1 MVNGV
6 SRILIPADAL
16 ISLRQRLDS
25 LPNRCQERRLLIE
38 ETAEF
43 YCVSLDTIYRAL
55 RDMERPRQNRRS
67 DCGKPRKLSA
77 PDMSMYCEIVAA
89 MKIRT
94 NNSQGHHLST
104 ARVIELLEEYGV
116 ETPQGLVQAP
126 KGLLSKATVNR
137 YLKAWGYEHEYLTRP
152 IAAVRFQA
160 EYSNACWQFDL
171 SSSDL
176 KYLKQPPKW
185 IDLSR
190 GNPKLM
196 LYSIVDDR
204 SGVCYQEY
212 HCVYGEDVEAA
223 LRFLF
228 NAMSPKNQSGL
239 ELQGIPA
246 MIYTDNGPIAKSL
259 VFQRVLEYLNI
270 ELLIH
275 TPNSKDNRRQTS
287 RSKGK
292 VERPF
297 RTIKEAH
304 ETLYHFHEPETE
316 VEANSWLHRFLV
328 NYNNQPHRTEP
339 HSRNSDWLQNLPKT
353 GLQQMCSWERFCT
366 FAREPQQRKVDG
378 TARITTDGISYEV
391 DQDLAGERVTLW
403 WGLFDNQ
410 LYVEWQ
416 EQHFGPYYPVN
427 APISLHTYR
436 ARKKTKKEERIERI
450 ESLSKHLSLPKIAL
464 SGNTPLQL
472 VAPRETTFSNV
483 IPFRD
488 PDPYQELTYPS
499 ILLAKR
505 AIAEYLCK
513 PLATLSVEQKDFLD
527 TLLQNTL
534 NKKEVMSQVKK
545 YFNNLGE

>member
-1 MVNGV
+1 V
-6 SRILIPADAL
+6 SRTSIPVEAL
-16 ISLRQRLDS
+16 LSLRQRLDL
-25 LPNRCQERRLLIE
+25 LPSRCHRRRQLIE
-38 ETAEF
+38 ETASF
-43 YCVSLDTIYRAL
+43 YSVSPDTVYRAL
-55 RDMERPRQNRRS
+55 RDLGRVKQAHRS
-67 DCGKPRKLSA
+67 DYGKPRNLSVSE
-77 PDMSMYCEIVAA
+77 MTMYCEIIAA

-104 ARVIELLEEYGV
+104 VRIIELLEEYGV
-116 ETPQGLVQAP
+116 ETPEGKVQVP

-137 YLKAWGYEHEYLTRP
+137 YLKAWGYEHEYITRP
-152 IAAVRFQA
+152 IAGVRFQA
-160 EYSNACWQFDL
+160 ATSNACWQFDL

-176 KYLKQPPKW
+176 KHLEQPPQWVEADK
-185 IDLSR
+185 

-196 LYSIVDDR
+196 LYSVVDDR

-228 NAMSPKNQSGL
+228 NAMSPKNYEGL
-239 ELQGIPA
+239 SLQGIPE

-259 VFQRVLEYLNI
+259 VFQRVMKYLDI
-270 ELLIH
+270 ELVTH
-275 TPNSKDNRRQTS
+275 TPNSKDNRRDTS

-297 RTIKEAH
+297 RTVKEAH
-304 ETLYHFHEPETE
+304 ETLYHFHKPETE
-316 VEANSWLHRFLV
+316 EEANSWLHRFLV
-328 NYNNQPHRTEP
+328 NYNNKSHRDEP
-339 HSRNSDWLQNLPKT
+339 HSRNYDWLENLPKT
-353 GLQQMCSWERFCT
+353 GLKQMCNWERFCT
-366 FAREPQQRKVDG
+366 FAREPQKRKVDG

-391 DQDLAGERVTLW
+391 DQDLAGETVTLW

-416 EQHFGPYYPVN
+416 EQNFGPYYPVN

-464 SGNTPLQL
+464 SGNASLQL
-472 VAPRETTFSNV
+472 VASKPTNLSNV

-534 NKKEVMSQVKK
+534 NKKEVMLQVKK
-545 YFNNLGE
+545 YFSNLGE